1 VLGAGDCGGHNAA
14 MARRFVLALD
24 QGTTSSRAR
33 VYDQGGAVLAAAQ
46 REFAQGFPRPGWVEH
61 DAAAIW
67 TTQREV
73 AAAALLQAKVD
84 ERELAAVGI
93 TNQRETVVVWE
104 RATGRPIGNAIVWQD
119 RRTAADC
126 ERLRRDGK
134 EPLITQKTGLLLDP
148 YFSATK
154 LRWLLDHTPGARAA
168 AERGELCGGTIDSWL
183 VFQLTAGRVHATD
196 ASNAA
201 RTMLFDIHR
210 GAWDD
215 ELLKLFAVPAAL
227 LPEVRDS
234 AGDFGTVAAGQPG
247 AGARIAGVA
256 GDQQAA
262 LFGQLCHRPGLAK
275 NTYGTGCFLL
285 LHTGTAPVASRR
297 RLLST
302 VAWRIGGRTEYA
314 LEGAVFV
321 GGAAVQWLRDELR
334 VITQARE
341 CDELAASVPDS
352 AGVYVVPAFTGLG
365 APHWDPAARG
375 AIFGL
380 TRGSNRAH
388 LCRAVLEGIALQV
401 QDLLDGM
408 RADSGLQ
415 LGELRVDGG
424 GANSDLLL
432 QLQADLLGVPV
443 VRPRD
448 VETTARGAA
457 MLAGLAVGL
466 WDRQGLQ
473 ATWQEGARCE
483 PAADAAAV
491 QRLRAGWQRAVRC
504 AREFGD
510 GTAPA

>member
-1 VLGAGDCGGHNAA
+1 MTCVIAIDA
-14 MARRFVLALD
+14 
-24 QGTTSSRAR
+24 GTTGVRAFAVDASGTPRAR
-33 VYDQGGAVLAAAQ
+33 AY
-46 REFAQGFPRPGWVEH
+46 REFPQHFPQPGWVEH
-61 DAAAIW
+61 DADDIW
-67 TTQREV
+67 HVTVETLAEV
-73 AAAALLQAKVD
+73 AAALD
-84 ERELAAVGI
+84 AAGETVAAIGI

-104 RATGRPIGNAIVWQD
+104 RATGRPIANAIVWQD

-154 LRWLLDHTPGARAA
+154 LRWLLDHVPGARAA
-168 AERGELCGGTIDSWL
+168 AERGELCCGTIDSWL
-183 VFQLTAGRVHATD
+183 VFQLTVGRVHATD

-210 GAWDD
+210 GAWDR
-215 ELLKLFAVPAAL
+215 ELLELFAVPPAL

-262 LFGQLCHRPGLAK
+262 LFGQLCWRPGLAK

-285 LHTGTAPVASRR
+285 LHTGTAPVTSRR

-334 VITQARE
+334 VIAQARE
-341 CDELAASVPDS
+341 CDELATSVPDS
-352 AGVYVVPAFTGLG
+352 GGVFVVPAFTGLG
-365 APHWDPAARG
+365 APHWDPNARG

-401 QDLLDGM
+401 HDLLDGM

-424 GANSDLLL
+424 AANSGVLL

-466 WDRQGLQ
+466 WDRQALQ

-483 PAADAAAV
+483 PRADAAAV

-504 AREFGD
+504 AREFDD
-510 GTAPA
+510 GTALA